1 MSKTVLRKIYAYSV
15 TIAGFA
21 LGINR
26 IRQLPQEDVG
36 LATVMLVAIALS
48 FFVPVVV
55 FGASVEP
62 GETSLKV
69 SQYREVELDYSEI
82 RGCYR
87 YIVPPFE
94 MALIITRRRFPLC
107 CLIAGDGVIGRRSGL
122 IQKVR
127 ERMKQL

>member
-26 IRQLPQEDVG
+26 IRQLPQEDIG
-36 LATVMLVAIALS
+36 LATAMLVALALL
-48 FFVPVVV
+48 FFVPLIA

-62 GETSLKV
+62 GETSMKV
-69 SQYREVELDYSEI
+69 SQYQEVELDYSEI
-82 RGCYR
+82 RACYR

-94 MALIITRRRFPLC
+94 MAFIITRRRFPLC
-107 CLIAGDGVIGRRSGL
+107 FLIAGEGVIGRRRGL
-122 IQKVR
+122 IQTVR
-127 ERMKQL
+127 KHMK

>member
-26 IRQLPQEDVG
+26 IRQLPHEDVG
-36 LATVMLVAIALS
+36 LATAMFIATALIFAS
-48 FFVPVVV
+48 LIA

-82 RGCYR
+82 RACYR

-122 IQKVR
+122 IQTVR